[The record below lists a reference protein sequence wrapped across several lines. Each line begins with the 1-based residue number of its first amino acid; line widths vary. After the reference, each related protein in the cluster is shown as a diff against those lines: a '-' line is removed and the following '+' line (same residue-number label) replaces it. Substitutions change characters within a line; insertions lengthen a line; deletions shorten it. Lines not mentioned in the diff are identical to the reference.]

1 MATTESLRYQ
11 QRCEF
16 LEKKLQAS
24 QENLKD
30 EKTQE
35 QIDVET
41 AAKHAEVMEKVEK
54 LNELTQANKV
64 LTDEIKSLEQRN
76 KILDTKVV
84 YCQFMVFHI
93 INHIILSHFIG
104 KKKCI

>member
-1 MATTESLRYQ
+1 MATTESMRFQ

-16 LEKKLQAS
+16 LEKKLQEY
-24 QENLKD
+24 QKDIKD

-35 QIDVET
+35 EIDAET

-64 LTDEIKSLEQRN
+64 LTDEKQSLEQ
-76 KILDTKVV
+76 KLKALDSKV
-84 YCQFMVFHI
+84 
-93 INHIILSHFIG
+93 
-104 KKKCI
+104 

>member
-1 MATTESLRYQ
+1 VRREKEIADTKPEMATTESMRFQ

-16 LEKKLQAS
+16 LEKKLQEY
-24 QENLKD
+24 QKDIKD

-35 QIDVET
+35 EIDAET

-64 LTDEIKSLEQRN
+64 LTDEKQSLEQ
-76 KILDTKVV
+76 KLKALDSKV
-84 YCQFMVFHI
+84 
-93 INHIILSHFIG
+93 
-104 KKKCI
+104 

>member
-1 MATTESLRYQ
+1 MAATESLRYQ

-16 LEKKLQAS
+16 LEKKLQSS
-24 QENLKD
+24 QENLND

-35 QIDVET
+35 QIDAET

-64 LTDEIKSLEQRN
+64 LAGEIKSLEQKN
-76 KILDTKVV
+76 KALETKVV
-84 YCQFMVFHI
+84 YMKSMLF
-93 INHIILSHFIG
+93 LPY
-104 KKKCI
+104 